1 MRKILFFIPTIIF
14 TVFYLWISI
23 WTGVASIDWSVAIP
37 ITIPFIVAGLLLCKN
52 IFWGGLVGILPAIYL
67 ISLGKQSYTGME
79 LPIGIIIFAY
89 YIICYFVVYKKK
101 SNHK

>member
-23 WTGVASIDWSVAIP
+23 WAGVGSIDWSMAIP
-37 ITIPFIVAGLLLCKN
+37 ITIPFIAADLLLCKN

-67 ISLGKQSYTGME
+67 ISLTKQSYTGME
-79 LPIGIIIFAY
+79 LPIGIILFTY
-89 YIICYFVVYKKK
+89 YIICSFVVYKKK